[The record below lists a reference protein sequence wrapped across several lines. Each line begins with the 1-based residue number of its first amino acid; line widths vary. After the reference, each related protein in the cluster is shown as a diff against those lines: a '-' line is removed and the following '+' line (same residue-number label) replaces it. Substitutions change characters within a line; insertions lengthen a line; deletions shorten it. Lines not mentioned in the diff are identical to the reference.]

1 MTSRIPILLLALA
14 MASSARADS
23 CPHPAR
29 VHTCNNASDFPLCT
43 ANAFVNPDTNFNPE
57 ITPDNRY
64 TPPTCNMAAPPIDP
78 AAFQPVYDLLNPTRS
93 DVSSK
98 LCNSITNLFVTTGGA
113 QDFGIWE
120 VPAGTLPGSKTHR
133 DARGNGGM
141 YLAVHPLANLPQTL
155 ADQEN
160 IMLRAALGVDANP
173 PNGSVPWFTSS
184 DQPAQGMALL
194 SILTHE
200 LGHLLLAETNADGT
214 GDGQHTHL
222 RSRLCDKP
230 GDRHPPRTC
239 FDQNFLAP
247 HGVGNTLWHTS
258 RFRQHMRRWVVFDGP
273 TRRNNNQ
280 YQDAAHDLDAV
291 IASGNYGTLLSGEFV
306 SFYAAVSPE
315 EDFVETYKYKILA
328 DVAQASN
335 LTLNFPGGTKVSVLQ
350 AVSDAAAANTN
361 LHYKIGCVTGLT
373 P

>member
-1 MTSRIPILLLALA
+1 
-14 MASSARADS
+14 
-23 CPHPAR
+23 
-29 VHTCNNASDFPLCT
+29 
-43 ANAFVNPDTNFNPE
+43 
-57 ITPDNRY
+57 
-64 TPPTCNMAAPPIDP
+64 
-78 AAFQPVYDLLNPTRS
+78 
-93 DVSSK
+93 
-98 LCNSITNLFVTTGGA
+98 
-113 QDFGIWE
+113 
-120 VPAGTLPGSKTHR
+120 
-133 DARGNGGM
+133 M